1 MPTGFRI
8 VAPIVARPFMG
19 VIGMPRRS
27 LVGKIMKESYEQIA
41 AKIPELHSCY
51 CSLSGSPLP
60 LTAQAAYAWERW
72 ACKFNIEQLR
82 MVLGSIKE
90 GIKKRRRR
98 IESMRFRN
106 LIENYDKFAE
116 ELAFLKME
124 QNAARR
130 PVPKVNAGLAG
141 VLRAT
146 DRPTRPESK
155 PARAIAEVIEKVM
168 TPEAFS
174 KALREW
180 KEANL

>member
-1 MPTGFRI
+1 MATRG
-8 VAPIVARPFMG
+8 
-19 VIGMPRRS
+19 RS
-27 LVGKIMKESYEQIA
+27 RHVEEKFGGKIMKESYEQIA

-82 MVLGSIKE
+82 MVLGAIKE

-130 PVPKVNAGLAG
+130 PAPKVNAGLAQ
-141 VLRAT
+141 VMKAT
-146 DRPTRPESK
+146 ARPDGAERK
-155 PARAIAEVIEKVM
+155 PARVIGEIIEKVM